1 MKYKEF
7 KKLPLNE
14 MRAQLKKELS
24 QILIYTSL
32 VFAIGVFAILIF
44 GWHFGVFIGLIVWL
58 IVLLVIR
65 EKD

>member
-14 MRAQLKKELS
+14 MKAQMKKEIG

-32 VFAIGVFAILIF
+32 VFTIGIFAILIF
-44 GWHFGVFIGLIVWL
+44 GWRFGAFIGLIVWL